1 VPGGKADL
9 REARFLRSARGGI
22 TMNRTDCLFEKVS
35 HFGVGVA
42 LFLIAMGLS
51 VISVVA
57 LPVIGFFIAAP
68 VFFLAARFI
77 GAPRSQECIL
87 R

>member
-1 VPGGKADL
+1 
-9 REARFLRSARGGI
+9 
-22 TMNRTDCLFEKVS
+22 MNRTDCLFEKVS

-42 LFLIAMGLS
+42 LFFIAMGLS

-57 LPVIGFFIAAP
+57 LPVFGFFIAAP
-68 VFFLAARFI
+68 VFFLAAWFV
-77 GAPRSQECIL
+77 GAPPSQECTL

>member
-1 VPGGKADL
+1 
-9 REARFLRSARGGI
+9 
-22 TMNRTDCLFEKVS
+22 MNRTDCLFEKVS
-35 HFGVGVA
+35 HFGVGISL
-42 LFLIAMGLS
+42 LFIAMGLS

-68 VFFLAARFI
+68 VLFLAAWFFR
-77 GAPRSQECIL
+77 APRSQECTL